1 MESWIDN
8 FWFSHLVL
16 PILIFFARILDVSIG
31 TLRIILI
38 SKGYKRLAPLLG
50 FFEVLI
56 WILAISQIMQNLNNW
71 TNYFA
76 YAAGF
81 ATGNFIG
88 MLLEEKIAL
97 GNHLVRIITDKEIQP
112 LIQAFSEAGYG
123 ATVVSGKGK
132 TGDVSVVFILFRR
145 KNMAQI
151 EEIIAQYAPNSF
163 YTIEDI
169 RHIRHGVFPST
180 STKRPLFKS
189 PFNRLRKGK

>member
-1 MESWIDN
+1 MEPWIDN

-38 SKGYKRLAPLLG
+38 SKGYKLLAPLLG

-132 TGDVSVVFILFRR
+132 TGDVSIVFILFRR

-151 EEIIAQYAPNSF
+151 EEIIAHYAPNSF

-169 RHIRHGVFPST
+169 RHIRHGIFPST
-180 STKRPLFKS
+180 STNSPKFKS